1 MKYRYK
7 IYLKYIQEREKIMPD
22 YKEMYFTLFRE
33 VTKAIEH
40 LQKAQQIV
48 EEMYIESED
57 NLVLFKEE
65 SSDEE

>member
-1 MKYRYK
+1 
-7 IYLKYIQEREKIMPD
+7 MPD

-48 EEMYIESED
+48 EEMYID
-57 NLVLFKEE
+57 GEE
-65 SSDEE
+65 KMVMFGDANDEKYTE

>member
-1 MKYRYK
+1 
-7 IYLKYIQEREKIMPD
+7 MPD

-48 EEMYIESED
+48 EDMYIESEEK
-57 NLVLFKEE
+57 LVLFNNAAIDG
-65 SSDEE
+65 DEE

>member
-1 MKYRYK
+1 
-7 IYLKYIQEREKIMPD
+7 MPD

-57 NLVLFKEE
+57 NLVLFKEDK
-65 SSDEE
+65 SSEE

>member
-1 MKYRYK
+1 MFNNWR
-7 IYLKYIQEREKIMPD
+7 LIMPD

-48 EEMYIESED
+48 EEMYINSEE
-57 NLVLFKEE
+57 NLVCFNGTDINKEK
-65 SSDEE
+65 DEE

>member
-1 MKYRYK
+1 
-7 IYLKYIQEREKIMPD
+7 MPD

-48 EEMYIESED
+48 EEMYIESEEK
-57 NLVLFKEE
+57 LVLFKDGDLEE
-65 SSDEE
+65 E